1 LVYTFEKKGDEMART
16 FTLQEANETLTT
28 VLPIMDEIQS
38 IRRTI
43 LEHQPELWSMVEQS
57 AGNGGNLTLSKLQK
71 DFDRFDQLVHQILD
85 LGIEIKDINTG
96 LIDFPAL
103 KDGRAVY
110 LCWRYKEECIQF
122 WHEIDDGFA
131 GRQPIETF

>member
-1 LVYTFEKKGDEMART
+1 MKKIGDEMAHT
-16 FTLQEANETLTT
+16 FTLQEANETLTMI
-28 VLPIMDEIQS
+28 LPIMDEIQS

-71 DFDRFDQLVHQILD
+71 DFDRFDKLVHQVLD

-110 LCWRYKEECIQF
+110 LCWRYKEESIQF
-122 WHEIDDGFA
+122 WHEIDAGFA